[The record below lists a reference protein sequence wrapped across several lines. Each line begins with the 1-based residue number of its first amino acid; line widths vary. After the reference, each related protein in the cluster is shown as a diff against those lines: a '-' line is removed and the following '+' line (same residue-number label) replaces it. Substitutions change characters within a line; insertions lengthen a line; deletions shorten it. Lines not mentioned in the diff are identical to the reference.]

1 VQESLRYNAGCF
13 SGPET
18 APEIVEPYMILE
30 IGAVLAGLVL
40 LVWSADQF
48 VVGAAATARHLGMSP
63 LLVGLTIVSIGTS
76 APEMFVSAMAALD
89 NAGNLAIGNAIGSN
103 ITNIGLVL
111 GITALIAPIPI
122 QKQMMKKELPLLLVV
137 SVIGGLV
144 LLDLSLNLMDSM
156 ILLAAF
162 LISMFILFR
171 FQGDSGEP
179 AMDEEEAEAIEHTST
194 AKALVL
200 LVAGLA
206 VLMVSSKLLVWGATG
221 IAQTLGVSDLVI
233 GLTIVA
239 IGTSLPELAASVA
252 SALKGHHDIAI
263 GNVIGSNLFNLLI
276 VMPVPGLITI
286 TAVEPDAFNR
296 DYMVMMGLTTAL
308 ILLIMLNFRNGRV
321 GRFSGVLL
329 TGSYV
334 AYLASL
340 FMVNQ

>member
-1 VQESLRYNAGCF
+1 
-13 SGPET
+13 
-18 APEIVEPYMILE
+18 MILE

-206 VLMVSSKLLVWGATG
+206 VLMVSSKLLVWGTTG